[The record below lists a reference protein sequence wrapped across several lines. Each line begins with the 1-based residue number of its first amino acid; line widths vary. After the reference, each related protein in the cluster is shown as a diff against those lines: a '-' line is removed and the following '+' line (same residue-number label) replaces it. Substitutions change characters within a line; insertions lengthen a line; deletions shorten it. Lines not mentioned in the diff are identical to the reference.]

1 MITSITFDAQWKK
14 MIQDMKKSVRGGDNY
29 RQEFVDLL
37 AVGLL
42 NYIKDLSPV
51 LTGTLRDSWKI
62 FDKSLSHIIIGTD
75 NPEAYRR
82 VIEGITGRTITSNRD
97 GGYLEFPGLDGQLI
111 QRKSVTIKSVE
122 GHDFLKSLLD
132 KAVDK
137 AILDL
142 SQSLVLKHIP
152 ITRMGEAAPNITQ
165 LNLSKTVGL
174 TGTKRNTR
182 RGRGGGVQKAKT
194 GRKSFKRT
202 LSRRRRTGKF
212 ITRKDVKV
220 E

>member
-1 MITSITFDAQWKK
+1 MTVSIRFDNQWKK
-14 MIQDMKKSVRGGDNY
+14 MIQDMKKSVKNGDRY
-29 RQEFVDLL
+29 REEFVDLL
-37 AVGLL
+37 AQGLL
-42 NYIKDLSPV
+42 NYIKELSPV
-51 LTGTLRDSWKI
+51 DSGTLRDSWKI
-62 FDKSLSHIIIGTD
+62 FEKSLSEIILGTN

-82 VIEGITGRTITSNRD
+82 VLEGITGRTITSDRD
-97 GGYLEFPGLDGQLI
+97 GGYLEFPGLGGQI
-111 QRKSVTIKSVE
+111 IYRKSVTIKSVE

-132 KAVDK
+132 RAVDK

-142 SQSLVLKHIP
+142 SEALVLKHMP
-152 ITRMGEAAPNITQ
+152 ITRMGKIAPKIKQ
-165 LNLSKTVGL
+165 VNLSKTVGM

-182 RGRGGGVQKAKT
+182 RGRGGGIQKAKT

-212 ITRKDVKV
+212 ITRKTVKV